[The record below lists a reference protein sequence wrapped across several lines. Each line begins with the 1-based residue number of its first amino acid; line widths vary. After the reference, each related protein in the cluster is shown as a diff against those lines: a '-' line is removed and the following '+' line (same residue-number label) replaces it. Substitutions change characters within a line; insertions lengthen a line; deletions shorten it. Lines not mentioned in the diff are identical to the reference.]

1 MVKDYSSIIVSSKV
15 KLSRNINGFNFP
27 SKLEGDE
34 GLKVLNKL
42 ADNILKI
49 DDGFKIYKMRTLP
62 ELDVN
67 IMFEKGLISNEL
79 ISSALIDMFEHGAV
93 ILSEDEEISIML
105 NEENHIVETCTMS
118 GLNLIK
124 AYDKLNVIDNQIISK
139 LDIAYDD
146 NFGFLTSNADSV
158 GTGIRAC
165 VTLFLPALTISG
177 KIKEIISSLS
187 HQGIKLGFADD
198 EIDCAAYT
206 YTASNNQTIGR
217 RESEYVFGITE
228 IAIKLAEMEIAAR
241 AELLTARNY
250 DNIKDKV
257 QRAWGVLTNCYKIS
271 VAEAK
276 QFLGEI
282 KIGVALDFIRFKEVN
297 FINNLMVDIMPYSL
311 TKISGSKVTES
322 DLDKYRATFLTNVL
336 KSKRI
341 K

>member
-15 KLSRNINGFNFP
+15 KLSRNINGFDFP

-49 DDGFKIYKMRTLP
+49 DENFKLYKMRTLP

-67 IMFEKGLISNEL
+67 IMHEKGLISNEM

-93 ILSEDEEISIML
+93 ILSEDEGLSIML
-105 NEENHIVETCTMS
+105 NEEDHIVESCTMS

-124 AYDKLNVIDNQIISK
+124 AYDRLNAIDNQIISK
-139 LDIAYDD
+139 LDIAYSDTL
-146 NFGFLTSNADSV
+146 GFLTSNIDSV
-158 GTGIRAC
+158 GTGIRASI
-165 VTLFLPALTISG
+165 TLFLPALTISG

-187 HQGIKLGFADD
+187 HQGIKLGYADD
-198 EIDCAAYT
+198 DDFEAYT

-217 RESEYVFGITE
+217 RENEYVVGITE

-241 AELLTARNY
+241 AEFLSARNY

-257 QRAWGVLTNCYKIS
+257 QRAWGILTNCYKIS

-276 QFLGEI
+276 QFLGDI
-282 KIGVALDFIRFKEVN
+282 KIGVALDFVRFKEVD

-311 TKISGSKVTES
+311 TKISGSKVTDS